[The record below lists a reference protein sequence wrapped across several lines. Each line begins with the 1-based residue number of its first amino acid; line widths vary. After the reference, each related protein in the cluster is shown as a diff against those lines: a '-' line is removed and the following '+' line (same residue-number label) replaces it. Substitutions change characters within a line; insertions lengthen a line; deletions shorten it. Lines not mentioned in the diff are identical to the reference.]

1 MKRRSGFAVMA
12 RLIGL
17 VEPLAGFMALAVLMG
32 LAGHL
37 CASFI
42 TILGGYAALVL
53 LGFDMT
59 FKPEAIFICVLAFAA
74 LRAILR
80 YAEQ

>member
-59 FKPEAIFICVLAFAA
+59 FGIRFSSHCGNSAPQSWKAGTKVT
-74 LRAILR
+74 
-80 YAEQ
+80 